1 MFYFHEILMTK
12 LILKLYI
19 IHTSKRC
26 GKSLFPHTQMHC
38 GCNSN
43 SQGIPFFCF
52 HVFFFFF
59 SLLFLT
65 SLFFFIYLFFPKN
78 FFVDYTFKYLAS

>member
-43 SQGIPFFCF
+43 PQGIPFFCF
-52 HVFFFFF
+52 HVFFFF
-59 SLLFLT
+59 SLFFLT
-65 SLFFFIYLFFPKN
+65 SLFFFIYLFFPKKI
-78 FFVDYTFKYLAS
+78 FVDYTFKYLAS